1 MELKMKNANV
11 MGVHQFLGDGDHKKA
26 IIYGEL
32 LKKVGLDNLQWAWQ
46 KIGRRLLLREGGVGG

>member
-1 MELKMKNANV
+1 MKNANV

-32 LKKVGLDNLQWAWQ
+32 LKKVGLAKNREETAF
-46 KIGRRLLLREGGVGG
+46 EGGRGGGLISRCIL